1 MSAAAALVV
10 LTSGCSSPL
19 SPAGPD
25 PTTLAEARFVIA
37 LSPSFDKLVDFPAP
51 GAVVFVDDDGSLG
64 SIATD
69 GIDGGLLA
77 FDDDTL
83 YFTDQYTDYVLMDSL
98 SATDRETR
106 EYSQELLVAT
116 DDGYVSVFNSNYSDD
131 GSTYQFDVSTGAPL
145 DLAER
150 RYPHYFELLTEC
162 DGEVFGVAVP
172 EGVSDTNRATRTLV
186 RVHPFSDEA
195 SSTWSPGVASLQEG
209 LGAPCVDRELT
220 FISTELTAPADPE
233 MPPAFGRAQL
243 RSWNVDTGEV
253 RSTPLVD
260 DAGAPL
266 AERNW
271 EYPYL
276 TRSSWTIV
284 GDTFYWIDG
293 DGVLL
298 GTDRVSGA
306 TREITDLRLTDPQ
319 SSSNRVHFEGD
330 TLWLLDLAPATGAEA
345 TIASYDLATGER
357 RSSELIDGLR
367 ALALSK
373 NLMVTD
379 FLVK

>member
-19 SPAGPD
+19 SLAGPD
-25 PTTLAEARFVIA
+25 PTTLAKARFVIA
-37 LSPSFDKLVDFPAP
+37 LSPTFDKLVDFPAP

-64 SIATD
+64 SISTD

-77 FDDDTL
+77 LDDDTL
-83 YFTDQYTDYVLMDSL
+83 YFTDQYTDYVLTDSL
-98 SATDRETR
+98 SATDRTTR
-106 EYSQELLVAT
+106 EYSQEILVAT
-116 DDGYVSVFNSNYSDD
+116 DDGYVSVYNSNYSDD
-131 GSTYQFDVSTGAPL
+131 GLTYQFDVSSGAPR
-145 DLAER
+145 DLTER

-172 EGVSDTNRATRTLV
+172 EGVSDSNQAMRTLV
-186 RVHPFSDEA
+186 QVHPSTEET
-195 SSTWSPGVASLQEG
+195 SSTWTPGVSSLQEG
-209 LGAPCVDRELT
+209 LGAPCVDRELS
-220 FISTELTAPADPE
+220 FLSTELTTPADPE
-233 MPPAFGRAQL
+233 MPPGFGRVQL

-253 RSTPLVD
+253 LSIPLLD
-260 DAGAPL
+260 EAGAPL

-276 TRSSWTIV
+276 TRSSWAIV

-298 GTDRVSGA
+298 ATDRSSGV
-306 TREITDLRLTDPQ
+306 TRELTDLRLTDAQ
-319 SSSNRVHFEGD
+319 SSSNRVHFDGG

-345 TIASYDLATGER
+345 TIASYDLETGARE
-357 RSSELIDGLR
+357 SSERIDGLR
-367 ALALSK
+367 KLVLSK
-373 NLMVTD
+373 NLIVTD

>member
-10 LTSGCSSPL
+10 LTSGCSSSL
-19 SPAGPD
+19 SGAGPE
-25 PTTLAEARFVIA
+25 PTTLADARFVIA

-51 GAVVFVDDDGSLG
+51 GAVVFVDNDGSLG

-77 FDDDTL
+77 LDGGTL
-83 YFTDQYTDYVLMDSL
+83 YFTDQHTDYVLTDSL
-98 SATDRETR
+98 TATDRETR

-116 DDGYVSVFNSNYSDD
+116 DVGYVSVFNSNYSDD
-131 GSTYQFDVSTGAPL
+131 GSTYQFDVSTGPGL
-145 DLAER
+145 QER

-162 DGEVFGVAVP
+162 DDDVFGVAVP

-186 RVHPFSDEA
+186 QLHPVADDSA
-195 SSTWSPGVASLQEG
+195 STWSPGVASLQEG
-209 LGAPCVDRELT
+209 LGAPCVDRELS
-220 FISTELTAPADPE
+220 FLSTELTTPADPE
-233 MPPAFGRAQL
+233 MPPGFGRVQL

-260 DAGAPL
+260 DAGSPL

-293 DGVLL
+293 DGILL
-298 GTDRVSGA
+298 GTDRASGS
-306 TREITDLRLTDPQ
+306 THEIVDLGLTDAQ

-345 TIASYDLATGER
+345 TIASYDLATGAR
-357 RSSELIDGLR
+357 KSSEFIDGLR
-367 ALALSK
+367 AIALSK